1 MAKRTVFHVT
11 HDHDQWKVKK
21 ENSQRA
27 TSVHDTK
34 DDAVKQATEQA
45 KQKDL
50 SQVIIHKKD
59 NTIQEERTYGK
70 DPYPPK
76 G

>member
-11 HDHDQWKVKK
+11 HDNDQWKVKK

-27 TSVHDTK
+27 SSVHDSK
-34 DDAVKQATEQA
+34 DDAVKQAIEQA
-45 KQKDL
+45 KQNNL
-50 SQVIIHKKD
+50 SQVVIHKKD